1 MYMTLGIVIGIM
13 GIILVSRT
21 CKGSCLG
28 LFGLILYMVG
38 ISILYYNITT
48 PVKMEKA
55 VKDYINGKAT
65 VTYNRVYSD
74 SILIKTDTI
83 VTFK

>member
-13 GIILVSRT
+13 GIILVSIE

-28 LFGLILYMVG
+28 LFGLVLYMVG

-55 VKDYINGKAT
+55 VIDYINGKAT

>member
-1 MYMTLGIVIGIM
+1 MYITLGIVIGLM
-13 GIILVSRT
+13 GTILVFIA
-21 CKGSCLG
+21 CKGSYLG
-28 LFGLILYMVG
+28 LFGLVLFMAGV
-38 ISILYYNITT
+38 SLLSCNIVV